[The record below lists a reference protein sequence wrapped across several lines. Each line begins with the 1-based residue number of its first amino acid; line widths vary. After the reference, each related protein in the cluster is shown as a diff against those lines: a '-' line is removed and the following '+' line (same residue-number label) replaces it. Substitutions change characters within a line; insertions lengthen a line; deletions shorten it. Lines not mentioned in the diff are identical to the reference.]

1 MYGTQDAPAIWQAHY
16 TGILESAG
24 FKRGRSNASVFYR
37 EADGVRVV
45 VHGDDFLALG
55 DRTGLDELD
64 ALLRK
69 SYELKRLGTLGDEEG
84 DDKEVHFLNR
94 LIRVGTH
101 HNQPAVFLE
110 PDRRHVDLLIRN
122 LGLEQAKGVDTPD
135 VKKSVDQQMLESRSP
150 ILGKELSVKY
160 RSSVMRAAYL
170 SQDRPD
176 ISHSVKNLSRKM
188 VNPTEASLGDL
199 KRLGRYLKK
208 YPDFSQV
215 FSRQKMPNKL
225 VVQVDSD
232 HAGCAVTRR
241 STTGMIALFGGHALK
256 HASNVQSTIALSTG
270 ESEYYALVK
279 GGSTALGM
287 QSLLADLGLELP
299 VVVESDSNSAKGTV
313 SRIGL
318 GKARHIQTRYLW
330 LQERVSMG
338 HLKVVHVPGK
348 SNRADAFTKS
358 VPGVQMKKTM
368 ERSGY
373 IYLGERSKG
382 QMKLLD
388 SEPKG
393 PGPSSATESQN

>member
-1 MYGTQDAPAIWQAHY
+1 
-16 TGILESAG
+16 
-24 FKRGRSNASVFYR
+24 
-37 EADGVRVV
+37 
-45 VHGDDFLALG
+45 
-55 DRTGLDELD
+55 
-64 ALLRK
+64 
-69 SYELKRLGTLGDEEG
+69 
-84 DDKEVHFLNR
+84 
-94 LIRVGTH
+94 
-101 HNQPAVFLE
+101 
-110 PDRRHVDLLIRN
+110 
-122 LGLEQAKGVDTPD
+122 
-135 VKKSVDQQMLESRSP
+135 
-150 ILGKELSVKY
+150 
-160 RSSVMRAAYL
+160 
-170 SQDRPD
+170 
-176 ISHSVKNLSRKM
+176 
-188 VNPTEASLGDL
+188 
-199 KRLGRYLKK
+199 
-208 YPDFSQV
+208 
-215 FSRQKMPNKL
+215 
-225 VVQVDSD
+225 
-232 HAGCAVTRR
+232 
-241 STTGMIALFGGHALK
+241 MIALFGGHALK